1 MVLRWGWGGVGM
13 EKKIRDWKY
22 LEKNDQ
28 STKTLGIW
36 RGKKSEKNQG
46 CFLEMSEDWR
56 RSPAGV
62 LLGGSA
68 WSLKGEGVSLGSH
81 V

>member
-1 MVLRWGWGGVGM
+1 M

-46 CFLEMSEDWR
+46 CFLEMSE
-56 RSPAGV
+56 G
-62 LLGGSA
+62 
-68 WSLKGEGVSLGSH
+68 
-81 V
+81 